1 MTVLLDLAE
10 YLAQA
15 ALLLFFCRDSIKLK
29 EKYRSVGRV
38 LFFLQAF
45 LVSFWL
51 SQSVWVN
58 RLLYKETS
66 GEMSNSSYSIVKIA
80 VIFGCSFLVM
90 DFLYQGRRLA
100 KLYLL
105 LVFYT
110 VREMTR
116 FMLHSVWSL
125 LVAGCLDSI
134 IEKVLAQD
142 MKVEEF
148 YVQMQK
154 VQWGGTVL
162 FSAGCLLLMY
172 VVLRLYRRYL
182 TGVVTELSSQGLW
195 FLMLTPVI
203 GMAFDVLWRIT
214 FFSRMGTEVEFL
226 YEKHES
232 MYVIVPVIALLCL
245 ICTVFSRKIYSELMR
260 SEEQKN
266 NLMFYKQQLSDMT
279 DHVRELEQL
288 YDGIRGMR
296 HDINN
301 YVADM
306 EQLMQASV
314 KSGQLPEQVRREAEQ
329 YLQNMQRAASGLS
342 LQFSTGNPVTDV
354 ILNRKGQICR
364 QEKIR
369 MEGDLLYPEN
379 LDIEA
384 FDLGILLNNALDN
397 AIEACRKVPE
407 ADGRIIC
414 FRGYVKGKMFF
425 LVIENTCNVN
435 YLQVEKGELRS
446 TKEDQRI
453 HGLGMS
459 NMRSCAEKYYGIMQ
473 YEVKDN
479 EEEGGRFILTIML
492 QGKPD
497 CNRPVNHKA
506 IEQ

>member
-1 MTVLLDLAE
+1 MMTVLLDLAE

-162 FSAGCLLLMY
+162 FSAGCLL
-172 VVLRLYRRYL
+172 
-182 TGVVTELSSQGLW
+182 
-195 FLMLTPVI
+195 
-203 GMAFDVLWRIT
+203 
-214 FFSRMGTEVEFL
+214 
-226 YEKHES
+226 
-232 MYVIVPVIALLCL
+232 
-245 ICTVFSRKIYSELMR
+245 
-260 SEEQKN
+260 
-266 NLMFYKQQLSDMT
+266 
-279 DHVRELEQL
+279 
-288 YDGIRGMR
+288 
-296 HDINN
+296 
-301 YVADM
+301 
-306 EQLMQASV
+306 
-314 KSGQLPEQVRREAEQ
+314 
-329 YLQNMQRAASGLS
+329 
-342 LQFSTGNPVTDV
+342 
-354 ILNRKGQICR
+354 
-364 QEKIR
+364 
-369 MEGDLLYPEN
+369 
-379 LDIEA
+379 
-384 FDLGILLNNALDN
+384 
-397 AIEACRKVPE
+397 
-407 ADGRIIC
+407 
-414 FRGYVKGKMFF
+414 
-425 LVIENTCNVN
+425 
-435 YLQVEKGELRS
+435 
-446 TKEDQRI
+446 
-453 HGLGMS
+453 
-459 NMRSCAEKYYGIMQ
+459 
-473 YEVKDN
+473 
-479 EEEGGRFILTIML
+479 
-492 QGKPD
+492 
-497 CNRPVNHKA
+497 
-506 IEQ
+506 

>member
-15 ALLLFFCRDSIKLK
+15 ALLLFFCRDSIILK

-51 SQSVWVN
+51 SQSMWVN

-232 MYVIVPVIALLCL
+232 MY
-245 ICTVFSRKIYSELMR
+245 
-260 SEEQKN
+260 
-266 NLMFYKQQLSDMT
+266 
-279 DHVRELEQL
+279 
-288 YDGIRGMR
+288 G
-296 HDINN
+296 
-301 YVADM
+301 
-306 EQLMQASV
+306 
-314 KSGQLPEQVRREAEQ
+314 
-329 YLQNMQRAASGLS
+329 
-342 LQFSTGNPVTDV
+342 
-354 ILNRKGQICR
+354 
-364 QEKIR
+364 
-369 MEGDLLYPEN
+369 
-379 LDIEA
+379 
-384 FDLGILLNNALDN
+384 
-397 AIEACRKVPE
+397 
-407 ADGRIIC
+407 
-414 FRGYVKGKMFF
+414 
-425 LVIENTCNVN
+425 
-435 YLQVEKGELRS
+435 
-446 TKEDQRI
+446 
-453 HGLGMS
+453 
-459 NMRSCAEKYYGIMQ
+459 
-473 YEVKDN
+473 
-479 EEEGGRFILTIML
+479 
-492 QGKPD
+492 
-497 CNRPVNHKA
+497 
-506 IEQ
+506 

>member
-1 MTVLLDLAE
+1 M
-10 YLAQA
+10 
-15 ALLLFFCRDSIKLK
+15 
-29 EKYRSVGRV
+29 
-38 LFFLQAF
+38 
-45 LVSFWL
+45 
-51 SQSVWVN
+51 
-58 RLLYKETS
+58 
-66 GEMSNSSYSIVKIA
+66 
-80 VIFGCSFLVM
+80 
-90 DFLYQGRRLA
+90 
-100 KLYLL
+100 
-105 LVFYT
+105 
-110 VREMTR
+110 
-116 FMLHSVWSL
+116 
-125 LVAGCLDSI
+125 
-134 IEKVLAQD
+134 
-142 MKVEEF
+142 
-148 YVQMQK
+148 
-154 VQWGGTVL
+154 
-162 FSAGCLLLMY
+162 
-172 VVLRLYRRYL
+172 
-182 TGVVTELSSQGLW
+182 
-195 FLMLTPVI
+195 
-203 GMAFDVLWRIT
+203 
-214 FFSRMGTEVEFL
+214 EFL

-314 KSGQLPEQVRREAEQ
+314 KSGQMPEQVRREAEQ